1 MPHMLTIR
9 EFTAQFGVSRSTL
22 YRLWA
27 QNSGPCTVRIGR
39 RVLIPL
45 DRAREWARSLE
56 TASQ

>member
-1 MPHMLTIR
+1 MPTLLTIR

-27 QNSGPCTVRIGR
+27 RNDGPRTVRVGR